1 MGFRTTIILN
11 NDFMHEIQTAP
22 NFGQL
27 VYEAGVNFYVKED
40 GGSIGRF
47 GEVVD
52 VSHADTTKLGI
63 LGPKGAFSF
72 QTLSTSYWNASDPE
86 LGLLREAADK
96 LGYRLV
102 KKPESKVPFE
112 PLTSKLK

>member
-11 NDFMHEIQTAP
+11 NDFIHEIKEIP

-27 VYEAGVNFYVKED
+27 VYDAGCSFYVKEES
-40 GGSIGRF
+40 GSLGRY

-52 VSHADTTKLGI
+52 VSHADTSKLGI

-72 QTLSTSYWNASDPE
+72 QTLSINYGNASDPE
-86 LGLLREAADK
+86 FALLRDAAEK

-102 KKPESKVPFE
+102 KKQ
-112 PLTSKLK
+112 TRATITI

>member
-11 NDFMHEIQTAP
+11 NDFIHEIKDMP

-27 VYEAGVNFYVKED
+27 VYDAGCSFHVKEES
-40 GGSIGRF
+40 GSIGNF

-52 VSHADTTKLGI
+52 VSHADTVKLGI
-63 LGPKGAFSF
+63 LGPKGTFSF
-72 QTLSTSYWNASDPE
+72 QTLSTSYWSTQDAE
-86 LGLLREAADK
+86 LSLLREAADK

-102 KKPESKVPFE
+102 KKSK
-112 PLTSKLK
+112 